1 MLRKVTVLRP
11 LVFKPMRQS
20 VQRFCGISNSLKL
33 EFYLRNWD
41 DLYEHRHTKKLEQA
55 LKSAISSPPKVSL
68 YLFLRSNGNRGYEN
82 LKSIYWIRPRVFPRD
97 PENFE
102 KLVKTLKII
111 KLLI

>member
-68 YLFLRSNGNRGYEN
+68 YLFLRANGKRGYEN
-82 LKSIYWIRPRVFPRD
+82 LKSISPRVFPGD

-102 KLVKTLKII
+102 KLVKTLKVI